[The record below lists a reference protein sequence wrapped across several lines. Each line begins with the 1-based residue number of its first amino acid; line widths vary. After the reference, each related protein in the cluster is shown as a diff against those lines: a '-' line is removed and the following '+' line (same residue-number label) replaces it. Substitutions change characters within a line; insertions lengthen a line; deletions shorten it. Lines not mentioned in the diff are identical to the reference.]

1 MTEIAVDREGM
12 DVLLAR
18 HLRAA
23 EGIDEVFNRLPSPVD
38 GGIASTLMGFIVRA
52 SAEASAL
59 VADSH
64 RLVAAVATEVLGDIG
79 ANEEQAEFTLIQLAK
94 ALEDS

>member
-1 MTEIAVDREGM
+1 MTEITVDREGM
-12 DVLLAR
+12 DALLAR

-23 EGIDEVFNRLPSPVD
+23 EGIGDVLNRLPNSVD
-38 GGIASTLMGFIVRA
+38 GGVASTLMGFIVRA

-64 RLVAAVATEVLGDIG
+64 RLVAAVTTEVLGELHT
-79 ANEEQAEFTLIQLAK
+79 NEEQAELTMIQLTK
-94 ALEDS
+94 TLEGS